1 MKETFRNIKTIYKF
15 GKEYRKAL
23 VYETIGSLL
32 GIAIGIAL
40 PILTAQLIVHVTNN
54 SWHQLLIMALVV
66 FGVQLIEALKTVL
79 IRKNTQIFFIGVSE
93 KLQRLISREI
103 LKISQTDIDNNSTG
117 LFVQRMTSDA
127 DELSTM
133 FTIGFGRCVGIITSL
148 GTFISVFIINKTVF
162 FFYLVAASILTF
174 FHLIKSSKF
183 KVKDKERRKA
193 MEKVNGLTTELIRG
207 IRDIKMLNAKDSFI
221 KVLNNNIKYKNDKMV
236 EMRNVDINYNLVID
250 SLTALFELLLILL
263 FIYLISNDM
272 LTVAMALALFSYRDR
287 LMSNFMEKVSLLL
300 EEVNNFN
307 LSYERVFSLL
317 DSEEFKKEKFGNN
330 SLDKIKGDFEFKNVC
345 FSYNEGVQVLN
356 DLSFKVKANSTVGFV
371 GSSGSGKTTIFSL
384 LCKMYDINSG
394 EILIDNKNINDLD
407 ENSIRGN
414 ITIIGQSPYV
424 FNMSIIDNMKLVK
437 EDVTLDEVKEACK
450 LACLDDYIDSLP
462 DKYDTVIGEGGVTL
476 SGGQKQRLAIARA
489 LIQKTEIIL
498 FDEATS
504 ALDNETQKQI
514 QDAINNLKDEY
525 TIMIIAHRFSTILNC
540 DKIFFIENGQVLA
553 SGTHEELLKK
563 CKEYKKLYEAEIKE
577 V

>member
-1 MKETFRNIKTIYKF
+1 
-15 GKEYRKAL
+15 
-23 VYETIGSLL
+23 
-32 GIAIGIAL
+32 
-40 PILTAQLIVHVTNN
+40 
-54 SWHQLLIMALVV
+54 
-66 FGVQLIEALKTVL
+66 
-79 IRKNTQIFFIGVSE
+79 
-93 KLQRLISREI
+93 
-103 LKISQTDIDNNSTG
+103 
-117 LFVQRMTSDA
+117 
-127 DELSTM
+127 
-133 FTIGFGRCVGIITSL
+133 
-148 GTFISVFIINKTVF
+148 
-162 FFYLVAASILTF
+162 
-174 FHLIKSSKF
+174 
-183 KVKDKERRKA
+183 
-193 MEKVNGLTTELIRG
+193 
-207 IRDIKMLNAKDSFI
+207 
-221 KVLNNNIKYKNDKMV
+221 MV